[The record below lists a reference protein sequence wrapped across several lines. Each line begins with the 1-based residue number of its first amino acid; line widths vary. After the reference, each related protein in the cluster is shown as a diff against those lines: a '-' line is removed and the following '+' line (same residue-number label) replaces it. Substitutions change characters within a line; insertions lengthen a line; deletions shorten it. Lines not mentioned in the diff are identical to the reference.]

1 MFMSPRSVDWIWV
14 GGVAFVLIGSAAF
27 VVFVIRPGGF
37 EGGGY
42 WAMVLLPGA
51 SLGLLVPDNFLG
63 IAAQG
68 DSYLFWA
75 VTFAFSFVWYFAI
88 AYIVTK
94 SCRFLIRALRS

>member
-1 MFMSPRSVDWIWV
+1 MSSRLVDWIWV
-14 GGVAFVLIGSAAF
+14 GGIALVLIGIAAF

-51 SLGLLVPDNFLG
+51 SVGLLVPDKFLG
-63 IAAQG
+63 TAAQG
-68 DSYLFWA
+68 GSYLFWI

-88 AYIVTK
+88 AHFVRK
-94 SCRFLIRALRS
+94 SFLFLLRALRS

>member
-1 MFMSPRSVDWIWV
+1 MGLNVSDWKWACIPAICLL
-14 GGVAFVLIGSAAF
+14 GIAAF

-51 SLGLLVPDNFLG
+51 SIGLLIPDNFLG
-63 IAAQG
+63 TAAQG
-68 DSYLFWA
+68 ESYIFWT
-75 VTFAFSFVWYFAI
+75 VTFGFSFVWYFAI